1 MESIT
6 LPRIF
11 FQNKNLAKEFN
22 QKRYLNTVGKWVKY
36 LPDDPRI
43 SIEVLADA
51 SYSSWSSAIKTND
64 NIFEPSLYLS
74 PRDRQAISE
83 DLEKEPTH
91 EIPRGIVSA
100 NNGSLNN
107 YYHWS
112 IQTIPSIA
120 LTKKYLKEGF
130 KLILRN
136 GLNRY
141 QKEWLSLLNID
152 ISSDKIFRI
161 KRREIVHA
169 KELIVPLTLYKPY
182 DYQPS
187 KKALTQLREQILK
200 STNTSQRPKE
210 NPKKIYISRL
220 DSKKARGLQNEKH
233 LESQLKELGFLI
245 VRSTE
250 WSVSDQIHFFQNAEL
265 IVAPHGAGLSNI
277 VFANPECRII
287 EINQSNYFNPCF
299 SALHSCMEFRGIYD
313 HYIAPP
319 KTNNKKDTNSKHNQ
333 KTRVNNAKLIDLIM
347 T

>member
-1 MESIT
+1 MESII

-36 LPDDPRI
+36 SPDDPRI

-112 IQTIPSIA
+112 IQTMPSIA
-120 LTKKYLKEGF
+120 LTRRYFKEGF
-130 KLILRN
+130 KLILRK

-141 QKEWLSLLNID
+141 QKEWLSLLDID
-152 ISSDKIFRI
+152 INSNQIFRI
-161 KRREIVHA
+161 KRREIH
-169 KELIVPLTLYKPY
+169 
-182 DYQPS
+182 
-187 KKALTQLREQILK
+187 
-200 STNTSQRPKE
+200 
-210 NPKKIYISRL
+210 
-220 DSKKARGLQNEKH
+220 
-233 LESQLKELGFLI
+233 
-245 VRSTE
+245 
-250 WSVSDQIHFFQNAEL
+250 
-265 IVAPHGAGLSNI
+265 
-277 VFANPECRII
+277 
-287 EINQSNYFNPCF
+287 
-299 SALHSCMEFRGIYD
+299 
-313 HYIAPP
+313 
-319 KTNNKKDTNSKHNQ
+319 
-333 KTRVNNAKLIDLIM
+333 
-347 T
+347 